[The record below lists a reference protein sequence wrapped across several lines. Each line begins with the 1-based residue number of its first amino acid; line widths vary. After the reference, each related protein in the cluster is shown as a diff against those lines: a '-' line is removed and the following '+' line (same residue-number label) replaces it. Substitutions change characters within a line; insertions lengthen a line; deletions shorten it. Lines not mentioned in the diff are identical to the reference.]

1 MITAKITAVLSTLVA
16 LTTAAHAEQTNIE
29 QHLEGGRVVALFKV
43 GDSNCRL
50 VNDEIRCTRVRN

>member
-1 MITAKITAVLSTLVA
+1 MITAKKTAVFLILATLS
-16 LTTAAHAEQTNIE
+16 AAAYAEQTNIE

-50 VNDEIRCTRVRN
+50 VDDQIRCTRVRN